1 MNSWGLGIVALL
13 GGALLPPSPQQTPPV
28 FGASVESVYIDAFV
42 SQRGAPVSGLLA
54 TDFELRDNGVAQQL
68 DLVARD
74 AQPLLAVLAFDA
86 SNSLDGEKLI
96 ALKAAS
102 QALLDTLRP
111 EDEATLLTF
120 SDSIDWLVPPTTDK
134 AAVRNALD
142 RVRAGGGTPVMD
154 ALYAAMTLPKAS
166 GRTLVVL
173 FTDGVDNLSWLDR
186 RQVQVIAERSNVLVH
201 VVSLQ
206 PPVARIAGGP

>member
-1 MNSWGLGIVALL
+1 MNSWGLAVVGLL
-13 GGALLPPSPQQTPPV
+13 GGALLPQATQQAPPV
-28 FGASVESVYIDAFV
+28 FGASVENVYIDAFV

-74 AQPLLAVLAFDA
+74 TQPLLAVLAFDA

-102 QALLDTLRP
+102 QALLATLRA

-134 AAVRNALD
+134 DAIRTALD
-142 RVRAGGGTPVMD
+142 KVRAGGGTPVMD
-154 ALYAAMTLPKAS
+154 AL
-166 GRTLVVL
+166 
-173 FTDGVDNLSWLDR
+173 
-186 RQVQVIAERSNVLVH
+186 
-201 VVSLQ
+201 
-206 PPVARIAGGP
+206 